1 MNRKGQA
8 LVEFVLILPVFLL
21 ILFAIVDFGNLLY
34 SRNKLQNDSTD
45 IIRMIRNGYEITEI
59 SKIYKDININID
71 EYSDNYQKIVL
82 TDAVDIMAPFLD
94 RVLGDPFRVEIERI
108 VPNVK

>member
-82 TDAVDIMAPFLD
+82 TDAVDIMTPFLD